1 MHSPNLPTVQPMIF
15 SSLLDFLPCLPQE
28 GRLMALDVGTKWV
41 GVALSDPTRTVATP
55 ETKVARSPTGACLA
69 TLFTYAKTQ
78 GVVGVVVGLP
88 LSLEGR
94 MTPMTQ
100 ATKAFAH
107 LFIKA
112 GYTGP
117 ILLWDERFSTAVMER
132 SLIKADVSR
141 QKRARVVDQLAAC
154 YLLQGV
160 LESLKS

>member
-1 MHSPNLPTVQPMIF
+1 
-15 SSLLDFLPCLPQE
+15 
-28 GRLMALDVGTKWV
+28 MALDVGTKWV

-55 ETKVARSPTGACLA
+55 ETKVVRSPTGACLEH
-69 TLFTYAKTQ
+69 LLIYAKTQ

-94 MTPMTQ
+94 VTPMAQ
-100 ATKAFAH
+100 AAKAFAH
-107 LFIKA
+107 LLIKA

-117 ILLWDERFSTAVMER
+117 ILLWDERFTTSVMER

-141 QKRARVVDQLAAC
+141 QKRAQVVDQLAAC

-160 LESLKS
+160 LESLR